1 MKRVLARFVL
11 GVILTG
17 IVCSGVSDSSPQ
29 TSEIGNRDEIAA
41 TNDSEGGALFADVT
55 SKTKRAMT
63 SPLQESTTS
72 SVPVSDGGFATLQC
86 TLPEETEIVSL
97 LSSTNIE
104 VLDFSQSG
112 RFLSL
117 DVLVSD
123 EGDAKC
129 QLNAISPDE
138 GADILDFFF
147 YALGGFIA
155 VSPLGKDAAFF
166 LLAREHLG
174 SSATFLDSKIN
185 LLYDG
190 LSSQYIDSSSTH
202 LSEGIDLSG
211 SVHVSG
217 EINMKMDNGS
227 LEPMSRVLVEVWSFG
242 LVDELLGSGFTNETG
257 NYYVTLDSS
266 LFNAIGFIPIER
278 SLYLKIHAAGKT
290 FRLAPE
296 FLFSTITSYRVLSPK
311 VNGVTQNSQVQIDVT
326 LKGPEAG
333 LTTQAFMGSQ
343 GYGFAEKFAIVL
355 GGIPENAFLG
365 IPLIVQYPFS
375 GETAFSYAIISGL
388 TGGKF
393 GDWWTQMHEY
403 GHYVQHVMGVYDA
416 TLGEI
421 LLNWP
426 THDQNGDHLEDKAS
440 KEYAMDLVW
449 TESLATVMGAVCYEY
464 FEDDIKDRY
473 YAQEIQNQIVDL
485 ENCYYGDS
493 NGHTFLNAGEGQEK
507 SVRAYLWDL
516 YDDSPNETHDRAAL
530 GFRGFWDVC
539 FADGVTDLTSFQEKL
554 LRQMPDLKGRNSLL
568 LAEQMIAPEIVEI
581 EKQADGSL
589 AVVFRPGGSAL
600 HPNNQLTFI
609 LESPDGEREAFLLV
623 VTLPSG
629 FSGRDLV
636 QVSIDKD
643 ILDLRANLMS
653 PYPYGNL
660 TIWGRNDENNV
671 TSGPYISPSR
681 PILVAGEGWLLE
693 PKDFGFPQSYV
704 SSSTEKSLALDGLSI
719 ETTRLRCGFIE
730 NQKIVL
736 SCRKEGFGEAYLKL
750 DFDRAIS
757 QITYEYSLWGDREYM
772 DDGISHFEVFADE
785 EDALEAG
792 LDPIFDVN
800 ALYLS
805 QVRDLPDIEQ
815 TSLPAGTKSVAFNAR
830 SLQAGTHNKGRVCLG
845 TICIIP

>member
-1 MKRVLARFVL
+1 MKKGLIRFAF
-11 GVILTG
+11 GVAFAA
-17 IVCSGVSDSSPQ
+17 IVCSGASDPLPQ
-29 TSEIGNRDEIAA
+29 ASDIDNSAEA
-41 TNDSEGGALFADVT
+41 TAIRESEGDALFPSV
-55 SKTKRAMT
+55 SSRTKRAKAA
-63 SPLQESTTS
+63 PLQQGTTS

-86 TLPEETEIVSL
+86 TLPEETQIVSL

-104 VLDFSQSG
+104 VLDFSQNG

-117 DVLVSD
+117 DVLVGD
-123 EGDAKC
+123 DGDAKC
-129 QLNAISPDE
+129 RLNAISPDE

-155 VSPLGKDAAFF
+155 VSPLGRDAAFF
-166 LLAREHLG
+166 ILAREHLG

-190 LSSQYIDSSSTH
+190 LSSEFIDSSSTH

-227 LEPMSRVLVEVWSFG
+227 L
-242 LVDELLGSGFTNETG
+242 TNETG
-257 NYYVTLDSS
+257 DYYVTLDPS
-266 LFNAIGFIPIER
+266 LFKVIGLIPIER

-311 VNGVTQNSQVQIDVT
+311 VNGVTQNCQVHIDVT

-375 GETAFSYAIISGL
+375 DETSFSYAIISGL
-388 TGGKF
+388 TGGKY

-421 LLNWP
+421 LWNSP
-426 THDQNGDHLEDKAS
+426 THFADSDHLEDKGS

-449 TESLATVMGAVCYEY
+449 TESLAYVMGAVCYEY
-464 FEDDIKDRY
+464 FEDEIRDRY
-473 YAQEIQNQIVDL
+473 YAQEIQNQILDL
-485 ENCYYGDS
+485 ENCNYGDP
-493 NGHTFLNAGEGQEK
+493 TTKAFLNAGEGQEK
-507 SVRAYLWDL
+507 SVQAYLWDL
-516 YDDSPNETHDRAAL
+516 YDVRPNETHDRAAL
-530 GFRGFWDVC
+530 GFRDFWDLC
-539 FADGVTDLTSFQEKL
+539 FADGVTDLASFQENL
-554 LRQMPDLKGRNSLL
+554 LEQMPDLKGRNSLL
-568 LAEQMIAPEIVEI
+568 LSEQMIAPEIVEI
-581 EKQADGSL
+581 QELADGSL
-589 AVVFRPGGSAL
+589 SVAFMPGGSAL
-600 HPNNQLTFI
+600 HPNNQLTFM

-623 VTLPSG
+623 VTLPSR

-660 TIWGRNDENNV
+660 TIWGRNDEKNV
-671 TSGPYISPSR
+671 TSGPYISSSR
-681 PILVAGEGWLLE
+681 PILVAEEGWLLE
-693 PKDFGFPQSYV
+693 PKDFDFPQSYV
-704 SSSTEKSLALDGLSI
+704 SSATEKSLTLDGLSI

-750 DFDRAIS
+750 DFDRDVS

-785 EDALEAG
+785 ENALEPG
-792 LDPIFDVN
+792 LDPIFDMN

-805 QVRDLPDIEQ
+805 RVRDLPDIGM
-815 TSLPAGTKSVAFNAR
+815 TDLPARTRSVAFNAR